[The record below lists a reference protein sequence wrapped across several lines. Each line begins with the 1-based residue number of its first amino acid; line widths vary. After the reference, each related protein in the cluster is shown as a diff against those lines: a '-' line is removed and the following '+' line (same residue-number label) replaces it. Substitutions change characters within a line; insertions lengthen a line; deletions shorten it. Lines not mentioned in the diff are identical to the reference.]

1 MIDGKFSFKK
11 TVGRNGFTLIFGRV
25 GKRRC
30 VFYDKGRKPNDYKR
44 TRMQKYR
51 RAAQGWRNQT
61 YGRLVALKLLIK
73 FGRRTPTRRF
83 GVGK

>member
-25 GKRRC
+25 GKRRT
-30 VFYDKGRKPNDYKR
+30 VFFDKGRKPNHYKR

-61 YGRLVALKLLIK
+61 YGRLSALKDRLL
-73 FGRRTPTRRF
+73 FGRYTPIRRF
-83 GVGK
+83 IK

>member
-1 MIDGKFSFKK
+1 
-11 TVGRNGFTLIFGRV
+11 
-25 GKRRC
+25 
-30 VFYDKGRKPNDYKR
+30 
-44 TRMQKYR
+44 MQKYR